1 MKHLMLDGFEGF
13 RSRFDD
19 IRLMHEI
26 LQEVPEKLGAEP
38 IMPPFVLPY
47 YDGVDPEDVGLSGMV
62 LLRGGHCTIHTFSYA
77 ECYFAD
83 IVSPTS
89 SSLEEFKKLMG
100 QALPCASVDLEFVE
114 RAQEL
119 RTTKPAHPND
129 DFGPH
134 YTLNLQGYKGPRSL
148 DGVFDLL
155 DSLPAMVS
163 MTPIMR
169 PIVLRDRMADG
180 SEVLSGMTMIAES
193 HMALHVFPER
203 ALAYFDLF
211 SCRFFDSEEVGRQIR
226 ALLPADQIC
235 EHLSV
240 RGRSFERRRTEG
252 SKEGLVRSNWLSSGR
267 EERS

>member
-1 MKHLMLDGFEGF
+1 MKHLMLDGLEGY

-26 LQEVPEKLGAEP
+26 LEEIPGKLGAQP

-83 IVSPTS
+83 IMSPNLS
-89 SSLEEFKKLMG
+89 GLEEFQSLMG
-100 QALPCASVDLEFVE
+100 QALPCATVETTSVE
-114 RAQEL
+114 RDEVA
-119 RTTKPAHPND
+119 RRHIDANRND

-134 YTLNLQGYKGPRSL
+134 YTLNLKGFKGPRTL
-148 DGVFDLL
+148 DRVFDLL
-155 DSLPAMVS
+155 DSMPGLVG

-169 PIVLRDRMADG
+169 PMVLRDQMEDG

-203 ALAYFDLF
+203 AEAYFDLF
-211 SCRFFDSEEVGRQIR
+211 SCRFFNPSEVTVRIR
-226 ALLPADQIC
+226 ELLPADQAL
-235 EHLSV
+235 EQMAV
-240 RGRSFERRRTEG
+240 RGRSFERRVT
-252 SKEGLVRSNWLSSGR
+252 
-267 EERS
+267 ERSTVGADQRKWRRPTFEGKP

>member
-19 IRLMHEI
+19 IRLMHEV
-26 LQEVPEKLGAEP
+26 LQEVPAKLGAEA

-83 IVSPTS
+83 LLAPHLDKV
-89 SSLEEFKKLMG
+89 EEFKRLMA
-100 QALPCASVDLEFVE
+100 QALPCGSVDASSVHRDLEK
-114 RAQEL
+114 
-119 RTTKPAHPND
+119 RTLMAAHPND

-134 YTLNLQGYKGPRSL
+134 YTLNLKGFKGPRTL
-148 DGVFDLL
+148 DEVFEIL
-155 DSLPAMVS
+155 DTLPSAVG

-169 PIVLRDRMADG
+169 PMVLRDTMDG
-180 SEVLSGMTMIAES
+180 GSQVLSGMTMIAES

-203 ALAYFDLF
+203 AEAYFDLF
-211 SCRFFDSEEVGRQIR
+211 SCRFFDPNVVTALIR
-226 ALLPADQIC
+226 ELLPADHSS
-235 EHLSV
+235 EHLAV
-240 RGRSFERRRTEG
+240 RGRSFERRRTERRAERMAHRRWIP
-252 SKEGLVRSNWLSSGR
+252 SVQEGGT
-267 EERS
+267 